1 LKSFNFFNTA
11 DRKVSAFK
19 IKSVVLDMVHHLHDW
34 DLTTVRGQTL
44 LETQAGKPVYTWSDS
59 FSLLLQWIP
68 IPELRT
74 NLKADK
80 DGFFIR
86 D

>member
-1 LKSFNFFNTA
+1 
-11 DRKVSAFK
+11 
-19 IKSVVLDMVHHLHDW
+19 
-34 DLTTVRGQTL
+34 
-44 LETQAGKPVYTWSDS
+44 LETLAGKPVYTWSDS
-59 FSLLLQWIP
+59 FSILLQWIP
-68 IPELRT
+68 IPELRS

>member
-1 LKSFNFFNTA
+1 
-11 DRKVSAFK
+11 
-19 IKSVVLDMVHHLHDW
+19 VHHLHDW
-34 DLTTVRGQTL
+34 DLTLRYEGKPL
-44 LETQAGKPVYTWSDS
+44 LETQASKPVYTWSDS
-59 FSLLLQWIP
+59 FSILLQWIP
-68 IPELRT
+68 IPELRS